1 MPFVRLNPDPMDSL
15 TTSLQAGRDLSLDQI
30 EQAVAFLLEP
40 AVPDGEKAALLKALR
55 AKGETADELAG
66 FAQALLRRA
75 VPIELNPARLAGP
88 AIDVCGTGGD
98 RQGFFNVSTTTMF
111 VAAACGMTV
120 VKHGNRSVTSQTG
133 AADVLEE
140 LGVPI
145 NLDTA
150 GVRRA
155 LEEHGVSFIFAP
167 LFHPAIKAVGPVRK
181 ALAAEG
187 VATIFNMLGPLLNP
201 AKPDFQLV
209 GIFSAALLP
218 KYAHALRVIGRRRAW
233 AVHGQGTD
241 ELTLTGPSEVQSVEN
256 GEVRGFTLAPEDY
269 GLQKCAPDDLRGG
282 DRTENARIL
291 HAILSGAEKG
301 PKRDIVLLNTAAA
314 ALISGVVPTLEAG
327 LALAREAIDSGR
339 ALAKLEGLQHLEG

>member
-1 MPFVRLNPDPMDSL
+1 MDSL
-15 TTSLQAGRDLSLDQI
+15 TQSLQAGRELTLD
-30 EQAVAFLLEP
+30 EVETAVAGLLD
-40 AVPDGEKAALLKALR
+40 AGVADAQKAALLRALR

-66 FAQALLRRA
+66 FAQALLKRA
-75 VPIELNPARLAGP
+75 VPLALDPARLPGP

-111 VAAACGMTV
+111 AAAACGMTV

-145 NLDTA
+145 DSDATA
-150 GVRRA
+150 ARAA

-187 VATIFNMLGPLLNP
+187 TATIFNMLGPLLNP
-201 AKPDFQLV
+201 ARPDYQLV
-209 GIFSAALLP
+209 GIFSAGLLE
-218 KYAHALRVIGRRRAW
+218 KYAEALREIGRKRAW

-241 ELTLTGPSEVQSVEN
+241 ELTLTGPSEVHAVEN
-256 GEVRGFTLAPEDY
+256 GELRAFSVDPNAL
-269 GLQKCAPDDLRGG
+269 GLRLCEPDCLRGG
-282 DRTENARIL
+282 DRVENARIL
-291 HAILSGAEKG
+291 IAILDGTETG
-301 PKRDIVLLNTAAA
+301 PKREIVLLNTAAA
-314 ALISGVVPTLEAG
+314 CVISGISASLEAG
-327 LALAREAIDSGR
+327 LEKARAAINSGA
-339 ALAKLEGLQHLEG
+339 ALAKLNALRRFQK